1 MQASEKQFSLIVAM
15 AKNRGIGLNGGFPWP
30 MIKKDLKHFS
40 QVTQTK
46 QFGLSMAEMARERV
60 FYQGSIGQSLN

>member
-1 MQASEKQFSLIVAM
+1 MQASDKQFSLIVAM

-40 QVTQTK
+40 QVTQTR
-46 QFGLSMAEMARERV
+46 QFGLSLAEMTR
-60 FYQGSIGQSLN
+60 